1 MIFATVDGDPEVGV
15 AGVVRGLLSE
25 VPPLIEA
32 VDRFRPN
39 VVGLGLAPEE
49 AEELVTHFVGVESEP
64 LVPLTGH
71 ESAEVRGL
79 VRYGDVGVP
88 HPAFARLVE
97 WTRERS
103 LPVEALDPTDAEYA
117 DLFADK
123 IGYFELVRR
132 TLRERKLSR
141 QPPTPAAPEEYVT
154 EWERRLAPGSGSRRL
169 AQARDARLADGVGI
183 LRARY
188 GRVAVVVDRPRFP
201 SVLAT
206 LRDAPPSFRRAAP
219 DRAA

>member
-1 MIFATVDGDPEVGV
+1 VIFGTVDGDPEVGV
-15 AGVVRGLLSE
+15 AGVVRGLLAE
-25 VPPLIEA
+25 VPLLLAAMEN
-32 VDRFRPN
+32 FRPQ

-64 LVPLTGH
+64 LVPLTSH
-71 ESAEVRGL
+71 EAAEVRGL
-79 VRYGDVGVP
+79 ARYGDVAVP
-88 HPAFARLVE
+88 HPALAQLVE
-97 WTRERS
+97 WSRERS
-103 LPVEALDPTDAEYA
+103 LPVEALDPTDSEYA
-117 DLFADK
+117 DLFADQ

-141 QPPTPAAPEEYVT
+141 QPPTPAGADEYVT
-154 EWERRLAPGSGSRRL
+154 EWERRLSPGSGSRRL
-169 AQARDARLADGVGI
+169 AQGRDSRLANGVGL

-206 LRDAPPSFRRAAP
+206 LADSARAPSPGSTG
-219 DRAA
+219 